1 MNRIRVM
8 HQELPAR
15 GTHKRKLVLAVMAA
29 IPFLAQ
35 AQSLAID
42 PRLLGNSSSVEPV
55 AASSPVSSTDSQAK
69 TESKPAAKKP
79 AARVAEPA
87 ALASAPAAQEKLDP
101 HATRIEARR
110 IDGRDQVNMV
120 AQDNVRLDRGDLS
133 LTSDKLFYDQIT
145 NEVTAEGS
153 VRITRAGDQI
163 DGPKARVN
171 LDTLYGEVDSPTYV
185 LQRERKVTASTGAS
199 VARTDPDAKPLT
211 RIVRGSGEADLLKL
225 EGENQYRLSNA
236 TYTTCPAPDPSW
248 YLRMKDLDLD
258 FDRDKGEAW
267 HSTLVFKDV
276 PIAYTPWIDFP
287 LSGGRQSGFLPP
299 TLGSS
304 TSNGVDMSLPYYF
317 NLAPNYDATL
327 APRWMSE
334 RGVQLGGEFRYLNS
348 GSSGNLRAEY
358 MPEDEIEKRSRSVTS
373 WRHQQNFGYGFSGA
387 VDATQVSDKAY
398 FSDLSSKIAATSQ
411 STLNQQANL
420 AYSSGSWLSGNL
432 LVQRYQ
438 VLSGSEP
445 YSRRPQLTLTAT
457 QADFHGLSMTLP
469 MEYTSF
475 SSASAVDGRREV
487 MYPQVSYPMQSSAF
501 FLTPKAGVHLSR
513 YQLDEAASNGDTRLS
528 RSVPIV
534 SLDSGIVFERET
546 ESNGVAQIQTLEPR
560 MYYVRSAYRDQS
572 AFPVFDTA
580 KADFNFAQIFSENT
594 YSGSDRIAASN
605 QLTTGL
611 QSRMIEAESGEEWMR
626 YALAQRFYFSD
637 QRVTLP
643 GETMREG
650 RVANIL
656 GGISGR
662 VHKDIWAETALQYD
676 PRVGL
681 WQRAVA
687 GLRYQPAYAKVAS
700 ISYRYQKDDYRN
712 VDISAQ
718 WPLFGRL
725 YAVGRYDLN
734 LREKRPSEII
744 AGLEFQGDCWVLR
757 TVWQTLVTS
766 TTKRNN
772 SIFIQLEFNGL
783 ASVGSS
789 PVNLL
794 KRSVS
799 GYGKINDPSVG
810 DPMFGDSSL
819 P

>member
-15 GTHKRKLVLAVMAA
+15 GTHKRKLALAVMAA

-35 AQSLAID
+35 AQPLAID
-42 PRLLGNSSSVEPV
+42 PRLLGKSPAAEPMTSV
-55 AASSPVSSTDSQAK
+55 SSPAVSAGSRQAQ
-69 TESKPAAKKP
+69 TVTKPVPAKLP
-79 AARVAEPA
+79 AAEPA
-87 ALASAPAAQEKLDP
+87 VTASAPLAQEKLDP
-101 HATRIEARR
+101 RATRIEARR

-120 AQDNVRLDRGDLS
+120 AQDNVRLDRGDTS
-133 LTSDKLFYDQIT
+133 LTSDKLFYDQIA

-153 VRITRAGDQI
+153 VKLTRAGDQI
-163 DGPKARVN
+163 EGPKARVN
-171 LDTLYGEVDSPTYV
+171 LDTLYGEVETPTYV
-185 LQRERKVTASTGAS
+185 LQRERKVSAPSGFQG
-199 VARTDPDAKPLT
+199 ARTDPNAKALT
-211 RIVRGSGEADLLKL
+211 RLVRGSGEADLLKL
-225 EGENQYRLSNA
+225 EGENQYSLNNA
-236 TYTTCPAPDPSW
+236 TYTTCPVPDPSW
-248 YLRMKDLDLD
+248 YLRMKELDLD

-267 HSTLVFKDV
+267 QSTLVFKDV

-304 TSNGVDMSLPYYF
+304 TSNGIDTTLPYYF

-358 MPEDEIEKRSRSVTS
+358 MPEDEIEKRSRSVTA
-373 WRHQQNFGYGFSGA
+373 WRHQQDFGNGLSGS

-398 FSDLSSKIAATSQ
+398 FGDLSSKIAATSQ

-420 AYSSGSWLSGNL
+420 AYNSGSWLSGNV

-457 QADFHGLSMTLP
+457 QADFHGLSMTMP

-513 YQLDEAASNGDTRLS
+513 YQLDEPTSNGDTQLN
-528 RSVPIV
+528 RSVPIL
-534 SLDSGIVFERET
+534 SLDSGVIFERET

-643 GETMREG
+643 GEAVREG
-650 RVANIL
+650 RAANIL

-662 VHKDIWAETALQYD
+662 VHKDLWAETALQYD

-712 VDISAQ
+712 LDISAQ
-718 WPLFGRL
+718 WPLWGRW

-734 LREKRPSEII
+734 LREKRPSEVI
-744 AGLEFQGDCWVLR
+744 AGLEFKGDCWVLR
-757 TVWQTLVTS
+757 TAWQTLVTS

-772 SIFIQLEFNGL
+772 SIFIQIELNGL
-783 ASVGSS
+783 ASIGSS

-799 GYGKINDPSVG
+799 GYGKINDPTVG
-810 DPMFGDSSL
+810 DPMFGDSSQ